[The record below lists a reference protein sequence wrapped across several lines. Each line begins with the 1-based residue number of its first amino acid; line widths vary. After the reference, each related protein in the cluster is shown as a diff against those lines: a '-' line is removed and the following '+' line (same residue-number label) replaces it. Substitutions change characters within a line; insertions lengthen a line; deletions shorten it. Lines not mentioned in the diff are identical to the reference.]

1 MSVIH
6 KKTLYS
12 KIVHFISLFFICS
25 NVHAIDKISIKA
37 CVDDKPLFPMAMFDK
52 NKMTGI
58 KFDLINLAIEKLKKN
73 RLLDIDLKIEQSP
86 WKRCFED
93 IRNGKLDLIILAAYT
108 KEREEILDYPEGAN
122 HEKEPCSCKLMAI
135 CDGYTVITTKN
146 NPFEYKG
153 DPKLIP
159 RPIRVSLGYS
169 VSDHLKE
176 LNIPFENSFDSD
188 KAVQKLLSD
197 GEGCVLG
204 NLHYAEFSVNFN
216 KEFHNLLKYSKKPF
230 LFRSYYYPIS
240 KKSKLTEEQKKLI
253 WKTIAEPVNNP
264 KAMRKILEKYRK

>member
-1 MSVIH
+1 MRLIQRIN
-6 KKTLYS
+6 LYL
-12 KIVHFISLFFICS
+12 KIFHFIFLFFICS
-25 NVHAIDKISIKA
+25 NANAMDKISITA
-37 CVDDKPLFPMAMFDK
+37 CVDDKPLFPMAMFDN

-58 KFDLINLAIEKLKKN
+58 KFDLINLAIEKLKKKK
-73 RLLDIDLKIEQSP
+73 LLDIDLKIEQAP

-93 IRNGKLDLIILAAYT
+93 IRNGKLDMIILAAYT
-108 KEREEILDYPEGAN
+108 KEREEILDYPDGAN
-122 HEKEPCSCKLMAI
+122 NEKESCTCKLMAT
-135 CDGYTVITTKN
+135 CDGYTVITLKN

-188 KAVQKLLSD
+188 KAVQKLLRD
-197 GEGCVLG
+197 GDGSVLG
-204 NLHYAEFSVNFN
+204 NLHYAEFSVNYN
-216 KEFHNLLKYSKKPF
+216 KEFHNLIKYSKKPF

-240 KKSKLTEEQKKLI
+240 KKSKLTTEQKKLL
-253 WKTIAEPVNNP
+253 WKTIAEPANNP
-264 KAMRKILEKYRK
+264 KLMSKILEKYRK

>member
-135 CDGYTVITTKN
+135 CDGYTVIT
-146 NPFEYKG
+146 
-153 DPKLIP
+153 
-159 RPIRVSLGYS
+159 LGYS